1 MKMQTPVLPKAPAPS
16 KASNPMAQW
25 PRPLPLHLSLQTMT
39 WLSSLAALSGLKN
52 GSLPW
57 RTGLKKAAEKLQK
70 SLEKADPDLPA
81 LVAAVDAE
89 ACRRLR
95 TFTDG
100 VTRYRDHPRPR
111 RRALPEFWRRGSTRV
126 LNYGIHDGPGLP
138 GAPVLVVPSLI
149 NRGTILDLTEKRS
162 LMRHLAAEG
171 FWPFLV
177 EWGAPGEDERN
188 FDLSDYICGR
198 LEPALDEICRTA
210 GQAPAVVGYCMGGNL
225 ALALTVR
232 KPVQVG
238 ALALLATPWDFHAG
252 PAGTVKMLKVM
263 APGLTAMIGQ
273 LGELPVDVLQA
284 MFTTLDP
291 YLTTLKF
298 QRFATLETGSEK
310 ARQFVALEDW
320 LNDGVP
326 LVGLVAKEC
335 LIGWYVENTPAKG
348 AWKVGGTPVLPDEVK
363 VPALIVIPTRD
374 HIVPPGSATA
384 LADAIPEA
392 QRMTLAAG
400 HIGMMAGSRAPAM
413 HYKPLTKWLKET
425 LGEIN

>member
-1 MKMQTPVLPKAPAPS
+1 MQTPARPKAPALPE
-16 KASNPMAQW
+16 ANRPMAQW

-57 RTGLKKAAEKLQK
+57 KPGLKKAAGNLQK
-70 SLEKADPDLPA
+70 SLEEADPDLPA
-81 LVAAVDAE
+81 LAAAVDAE
-89 ACRRLR
+89 ACRRLKA
-95 TFTDG
+95 FTDG
-100 VTRYRDHPRPR
+100 VRRYRDHPRVA

-126 LNYGIHDGPGLP
+126 LDYGIHNRPGLP

-162 LMRHLAAEG
+162 LMRHVAAEG

-177 EWGAPGEDERN
+177 EWGAPGEDERD
-188 FDLSDYICGR
+188 FDLSDYIGGR

-225 ALALTVR
+225 ALALAVR

-252 PAGTVKMLKVM
+252 PANTIKMLKVM

-284 MFTTLDP
+284 MFTSLDP
-291 YLTTLKF
+291 YLTTNKF
-298 QRFATLETGSEK
+298 QRFAALEAESEK

-326 LVGLVAKEC
+326 LVGPVAEEC
-335 LIGWYVENTPAKG
+335 LIGWYVDNTPAKG
-348 AWKVGGTPVLPDEVK
+348 AWKVGGTPVLPAEVK
-363 VPALIVIPTRD
+363 APALVVIPSRD
-374 HIVPPGSATA
+374 HIGPLGSATA
-384 LADAIPEA
+384 LADAMPGAE
-392 QRMTLAAG
+392 RMILAAG
-400 HIGMMAGSRAPAM
+400 HIGMMAGSRAPVM
-413 HYKPLTKWLKET
+413 LYKPLTKWLKET
-425 LGEIN
+425 LTEIN

>member
-1 MKMQTPVLPKAPAPS
+1 MKMQTPVLSKAPAPS

-57 RTGLKKAAEKLQK
+57 RPGLKKAAEKLQK

-111 RRALPEFWRRGSTRV
+111 RRALPEFWRQGSTRV

-198 LEPALDEICRTA
+198 LELALDEICRTA

-310 ARQFVALEDW
+310 ARQFVALED
-320 LNDGVP
+320 
-326 LVGLVAKEC
+326 
-335 LIGWYVENTPAKG
+335 
-348 AWKVGGTPVLPDEVK
+348 
-363 VPALIVIPTRD
+363 
-374 HIVPPGSATA
+374 
-384 LADAIPEA
+384 
-392 QRMTLAAG
+392 
-400 HIGMMAGSRAPAM
+400 
-413 HYKPLTKWLKET
+413 
-425 LGEIN
+425 

>member
-1 MKMQTPVLPKAPAPS
+1 MQTPASPKT
-16 KASNPMAQW
+16 NRPMAQW

-57 RTGLKKAAEKLQK
+57 KPGLKKAAANLQK
-70 SLEKADPDLPA
+70 SLAKADPDLPA
-81 LVAAVDAE
+81 LAAAVDAE
-89 ACRRLR
+89 ACRRLKA
-95 TFTDG
+95 FTDG
-100 VTRYRDHPRPR
+100 VRRYRDHPRVS
-111 RRALPEFWRRGSTRV
+111 RRARPEFWAQGSTRV
-126 LNYGIHDGPGLP
+126 LDYGIHDGPGLP

-149 NRGTILDLTEKRS
+149 NRGTILDLTEKQS
-162 LMRHLAAEG
+162 LMRHLAGEG

-177 EWGAPGEDERN
+177 EWGAPGEGERD
-188 FDLSDYICGR
+188 FDLSDYIGRR
-198 LEPALDEICRTA
+198 LEKALDEICRTA

-263 APGLTAMIGQ
+263 APGLMAMIGQ

-284 MFTTLDP
+284 MFASLDP
-291 YLTTLKF
+291 YQTTNKF
-298 QRFATLETGSEK
+298 QRFAALRTGSGK

-326 LVGLVAKEC
+326 LVGPVAEEC

-348 AWKVGGTPVLPDEVK
+348 AWKVGGAPVLPAEVK
-363 VPALIVIPTRD
+363 APALIVIPSRD
-374 HIVPPGSATA
+374 HIVPVGSATA

-392 QRMTLAAG
+392 ERMILAAG

-413 HYKPLTKWLKET
+413 LYKPLTKWLKET
-425 LGEIN
+425 LTEVK

>member
-1 MKMQTPVLPKAPAPS
+1 MMQTPARPKAPALPE
-16 KASNPMAQW
+16 ANRPMAQW

-57 RTGLKKAAEKLQK
+57 KPGLKKAAGNLQK
-70 SLEKADPDLPA
+70 SLEEADPDLPA
-81 LVAAVDAE
+81 LAAAVDAE
-89 ACRRLR
+89 ACRRLKA
-95 TFTDG
+95 FTDG
-100 VTRYRDHPRPR
+100 VRRYRDHPRVA

-126 LNYGIHDGPGLP
+126 LDYGIHNRPGLP

-177 EWGAPGEDERN
+177 EWGAPGEDERD
-188 FDLSDYICGR
+188 FDLSDYIGGR

-225 ALALTVR
+225 ALALAVR

-252 PAGTVKMLKVM
+252 PANTIKMLKVM

-284 MFTTLDP
+284 MFTSLDP
-291 YLTTLKF
+291 YLTTNKF
-298 QRFATLETGSEK
+298 QRFAALEAESEK

-326 LVGLVAKEC
+326 LVGPVAEEC
-335 LIGWYVENTPAKG
+335 LIGWYVDNTPAKG
-348 AWKVGGTPVLPDEVK
+348 AWKVGGTPVLPAEVK
-363 VPALIVIPTRD
+363 APALVVIPSRD
-374 HIVPPGSATA
+374 HIGPLGSATA
-384 LADAIPEA
+384 LADAMPGAE
-392 QRMTLAAG
+392 RMILAAG
-400 HIGMMAGSRAPAM
+400 HIGMMAGSRAPVM
-413 HYKPLTKWLKET
+413 LYKPLTKWLKET
-425 LGEIN
+425 LTEIN

>member
-1 MKMQTPVLPKAPAPS
+1 MMMPTPVLPKADLPT
-16 KASNPMAQW
+16 AQW
-25 PRPLPLHLSLQTMT
+25 PRPVALHLSLQTMT

-57 RTGLKKAAEKLQK
+57 NPGLKKAAGKLQK
-70 SLEKADPDLPA
+70 SLEEADPDLPA
-81 LVAAVDAE
+81 LAAAVNAE
-89 ACRRLR
+89 ASRRLKA
-95 TFTDG
+95 FTDG

-111 RRALPEFWRRGSTRV
+111 RRARPEFWRQGSTRV
-126 LNYGIHDGPGLP
+126 LDYGIHDGPGLP

-149 NRGTILDLTEKRS
+149 NRATILDLTEKRS
-162 LMRHLAAEG
+162 LMRHLAGEG

-177 EWGAPGEDERN
+177 EWGAPGAEERD
-188 FDLSDYICGR
+188 FDLSDYIGGR

-225 ALALTVR
+225 ALALCVR

-263 APGLTAMIGQ
+263 APGLTAMIGR
-273 LGELPVDVLQA
+273 LGELPVDVLQT

-291 YLTTLKF
+291 YQTTNKF
-298 QRFATLETGSEK
+298 QRFAALKTGSEK

-326 LVGLVAKEC
+326 LVGPVAEEC

-348 AWKVGGTPVLPDEVK
+348 AWKVSGTPILPAEIKAPVLV
-363 VPALIVIPTRD
+363 VIPTQD

-384 LADAIPEA
+384 LADAMPGA

-413 HYKPLTKWLKET
+413 LYKPLTKWLKET
-425 LGEIN
+425 LGKIN